1 MLKYLL
7 LFLVVLWLWYSP
19 FVRGLLGRGKPAS
32 EPKSTR
38 AQPTPAQG
46 GGKGPDTQPD
56 QIVPCAHCGVHLPFK
71 DAVLDIGGRVYCGDA
86 HRMAG
91 PRRP

>member
-7 LFLVVLWLWYSP
+7 LFLVVLWLWHSP
-19 FVRGLLGRGKPAS
+19 AIRGLLKGKKPEAAPPTRPG
-32 EPKSTR
+32 PK
-38 AQPTPAQG
+38 PTG
-46 GGKGPDTQPD
+46 NEPD

-86 HRMAG
+86 HRTAG

>member
-19 FVRGLLGRGKPAS
+19 FVRGLLGRNKPAS
-32 EPKSTR
+32 DPK
-38 AQPTPAQG
+38 PAQG
-46 GGKGPDTQPD
+46 GSKGPSTQPD